1 MHWGPSAAAARP
13 QTCETSGKELEPAA
27 ALAARNDGRA
37 PLRSEVRHQG
47 YETHLQSD
55 WVGRVG
61 RATCTEHSASR
72 KLHAR
77 WLSARTPK
85 DALTVASLAVPG
97 RFLSRRAHGKDV
109 PGDRVKRWLKTRSP
123 EVPLVRQD
131 KSWKVRSRRNGCANG
146 SMNAKMKVVFLDV
159 DGVLL
164 PFGDTARFSRRCRDC
179 VRARGERER
188 VVMCVCVIVCMCMHV
203 CACACA

>member
-1 MHWGPSAAAARP
+1 MRADTQGLIGATSKLERTLRERPLRGLGAPVRCRRLHWGPSAAAARP

-97 RFLSRRAHGKDV
+97 RFLSRRAHGNDV
-109 PGDRVKRWLKTRSP
+109 PGGRAKSLHRKFPVATSP
-123 EVPLVRQD
+123 
-131 KSWKVRSRRNGCANG
+131 G
-146 SMNAKMKVVFLDV
+146 M
-159 DGVLL
+159 
-164 PFGDTARFSRRCRDC
+164 
-179 VRARGERER
+179 
-188 VVMCVCVIVCMCMHV
+188 VCVPAQWVCERINER
-203 CACACA
+203 